1 LLVPI
6 LKDPRRFSRLRTH
19 FLIELSGKY
28 AVTLYELLESA
39 ANKDVPELK
48 VRVEELRRWLKVP
61 AGKLTRWQDFRRY
74 VLEPAVKQIND
85 NPTGAGFRVRIQLV
99 KEGRAITWIVF
110 EILKTKE
117 RQALDTKLKAQEKQL
132 SLFDVR
138 LKTHTYEKAKVLAS
152 GWDIYALEAEWKEWG
167 KHQHDWPPK
176 NPDGAFLGFCKQ
188 RGPYQAHGR

>member
-1 LLVPI
+1 M
-6 LKDPRRFSRLRTH
+6 
-19 FLIELSGKY
+19 
-28 AVTLYELLESA
+28 
-39 ANKDVPELK
+39 PELK

-74 VLEPAVKQIND
+74 VLEPALKQIND

-132 SLFDVR
+132 SLFGVR

-188 RGPYQAHGR
+188 RGPSPGHVGHHLFT